1 MEKRKYYTVE
11 SRECDDQLETWW
23 REWVKNDSKVSAF
36 GGQWWHSETWGIKEE
51 WVRWGNWEMM
61 NSV

>member
-1 MEKRKYYTVE
+1 MMVCTPSRVTQMEKRKYYTVE

-36 GGQWWHSETWGIKEE
+36 GG
-51 WVRWGNWEMM
+51 
-61 NSV
+61 